1 MCCSALLIFVAL
13 NRTSADEIVTSQNQ
27 AFGWWSGCSPEQ
39 NFTADEAAVSP
50 NQASDSEVVVLLKVK
65 GQFESDGN
73 KCLGLKVKVILSGF
87 VGEKNNFGIEDKG
100 NKCLRLKSKCK
111 NCLGLKGKSSCLG
124 LKITV
129 AVMNLM

>member
-27 AFGWWSGCSPEQ
+27 AFGWWSGCSTEQ

-100 NKCLRLKSKCK
+100 NECLRLKVNVK
-111 NCLGLKGKSSCLG
+111 
-124 LKITV
+124 TV
-129 AVMNLM
+129 WDWKVKAAVWDWM